1 MLLLDDPLD
10 AHTTPPGGP
19 DPVRRPAVVLGSAR
33 VTRLIELTRGLRGEG
48 FDVWPAESG
57 LEALSAFFDR
67 TGEIDAFVLDADL
80 PDLPGL
86 AFLRRLRAH
95 FPAVPCVFL
104 AGPCHPLAVE
114 LVAAGADV
122 VSATASVRDI
132 AGRVREAVAFGVPT
146 DW

>member
-1 MLLLDDPLD
+1 MLLLDDPRD
-10 AHTTPPGGP
+10 THTTPPGSPGAVRP
-19 DPVRRPAVVLGSAR
+19 PVVVLGTAR
-33 VTRLIELTRGLRGEG
+33 VTRLIDLSRSLRGEG

-57 LEALSAFFDR
+57 LEALSVFFDR

-104 AGPCHPLAVE
+104 AGPCHPAAAELA
-114 LVAAGADV
+114 AAGADV
-122 VSATASVRDI
+122 VSPTASVRDI
-132 AGRVREAVAFGVPT
+132 AERVREVVAFEMLT
-146 DW
+146 E